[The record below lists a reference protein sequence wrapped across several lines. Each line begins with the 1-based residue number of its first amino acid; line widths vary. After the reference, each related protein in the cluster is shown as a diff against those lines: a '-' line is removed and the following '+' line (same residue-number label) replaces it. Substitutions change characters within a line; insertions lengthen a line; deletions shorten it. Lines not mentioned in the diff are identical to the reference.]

1 MKDMENMPGLIEN
14 KDVSAPAE
22 ATSPRL
28 EWITPAIRRMSLGSA
43 ENGGRAA
50 SDGGIF
56 TS

>member
-1 MKDMENMPGLIEN
+1 MKRSTEN
-14 KDVSAPAE
+14 KDPPKPVE
-22 ATSPRL
+22 APRL
-28 EWITPAIRRMSLGSA
+28 DWTTPAIRRMSSGSA